1 MSRVEQISDYKLDSL
16 ILSEKIAEIEK
27 NEILGTISSDFFED
41 VCLHLIRLWM

>member
-27 NEILGTISSDFFED
+27 MKYWERF
-41 VCLHLIRLWM
+41 HLIFLRMSAYI